1 MNASNHNSSGVSLVV
16 RGLRKNFDGQEVLK
30 GVDFEV
36 RPGEIFVIM
45 GPSGSGKSVL
55 LKHLIGLEEPDAGEI
70 LINGE
75 TVGSP
80 EVAAKYRMALVFQS
94 GALLNSLTVGEN
106 VGLYLTE
113 HRLKPPAEIE
123 KVVAEILEDVGL
135 KDTADKMPNELSG
148 GMKKRVAI
156 ARALVI
162 EPQLIL
168 YDEPTSELDP
178 LSSVVIGNEILDLK
192 RRTHVTSLI
201 VSHDRDLAFGVA
213 DRIAV
218 IVEGRTSAE
227 EAGLAP
233 VADIRTV
240 AIASDHTGGKLR
252 QNLVTFLRGRGLA
265 VQDLGTD
272 GPDPVDYPDV
282 AASVGRIVARR
293 EADAGIVIDGAGI
306 GSAIAANKI
315 DGIRAVMATSELV
328 ARYSREH
335 NGANV
340 LTLGATLVTPDE
352 ARAIITTWLTTAMRE
367 PRYIRRL
374 AKIRDLE
381 RG

>member
-1 MNASNHNSSGVSLVV
+1 MNSANNNNTKTGVGLVV
-16 RGLRKNFDGQEVLK
+16 RGLRKSFDGQPVLK
-30 GVDFEV
+30 GVGFEV
-36 RPGEIFVIM
+36 QPGEIFVLM

-55 LKHLIGLEEPDAGEI
+55 LKHLIGLEEADEGEI

-75 TVGSP
+75 SITTP
-80 EVAAKYRMALVFQS
+80 EIAAKYRMALVFQS

-123 KVVAEILEDVGL
+123 KVVLEILNDVGL
-135 KDTADKMPNELSG
+135 KDAVNKMPNELSG
-148 GMKKRVAI
+148 GMKKRAAI

-218 IVEGRTSAE
+218 IM
-227 EAGLAP
+227 
-233 VADIRTV
+233 
-240 AIASDHTGGKLR
+240 
-252 QNLVTFLRGRGLA
+252 
-265 VQDLGTD
+265 D
-272 GPDPVDYPDV
+272 GE
-282 AASVGRIVARR
+282 IK
-293 EADAGIVIDGAGI
+293 II
-306 GSAIAANKI
+306 G
-315 DGIRAVMATSELV
+315 
-328 ARYSREH
+328 
-335 NGANV
+335 
-340 LTLGATLVTPDE
+340 TPDE
-352 ARAIITTWLTTAMRE
+352 VKNFNDPQVQKFLHADFKRE
-367 PRYIRRL
+367 
-374 AKIRDLE
+374 K
-381 RG
+381 